1 MKTMRIEKNLNL
13 HDTVDEVASLHVSE
27 ALKYNKEE
35 DGIRAVGPL
44 YIKGQYLHEGEQKP
58 FQEVLDM
65 DVLAPNE
72 KLMPN
77 ETFDLEVM
85 KYEGIPSEDGIRLHV
100 QMGIHGL
107 REDSKVNEPVEVSE
121 ASIPQPISEPITQPQ
136 PVSEPISQPQPV
148 AVPVRETAALAEE
161 APLAESIDQGG
172 ELPPA
177 KEPTDISELED
188 LFEGTDSVYTPYRM
202 IVAKPD
208 DTYATIAQRYEVDE
222 SVLRDTNRSK
232 DIFPKTLVVLPFG
245 QGK

>member
-1 MKTMRIEKNLNL
+1 MKTMRIEKNLHL

-85 KYEGIPSEDGIRLHV
+85 KYEAIPSEDGIRLHV

-121 ASIPQPISEPITQPQ
+121 ASIPQP
-136 PVSEPISQPQPV
+136 VAEPISQPQPV
-148 AVPVRETAALAEE
+148 SVPVRETAALAEA

-172 ELPPA
+172 ELPSA

-222 SVLRDTNRSK
+222 SALRDTNRSK

>member
-1 MKTMRIEKNLNL
+1 MKTMRIEKNLHL

-72 KLMPN
+72 KLMPS

-85 KYEGIPSEDGIRLHV
+85 KYEGIPSEDGIQLHI

-107 REDSKVNEPVEVSE
+107 KEDSKVNEPVEVNE
-121 ASIPQPISEPITQPQ
+121 T
-136 PVSEPISQPQPV
+136 PVSKPESKTIV
-148 AVPVRETAALAEE
+148 EAAAPAAEE
-161 APLAESIDQGG
+161 PPLAEPLDQGG
-172 ELPPA
+172 ELPSA
-177 KEPTDISELED
+177 TEPTDISELED

-208 DTYATIAQRYEVDE
+208 DTYATIAQRYEVEE
-222 SVLRDTNRSK
+222 SALRDTNRSK

>member
-1 MKTMRIEKNLNL
+1 MKTMRIEKNLHL
-13 HDTVDEVASLHVSE
+13 HDTVDEVVNLHVSE

-65 DVLAPNE
+65 DVLAPHE
-72 KLMPN
+72 KLMPK

-85 KYEGIPSEDGIRLHV
+85 KYEGTPSEDGIHLLV

-107 REDSKVNEPVEVSE
+107 KEDSKVNEPVEVSE
-121 ASIPQPISEPITQPQ
+121 APA
-136 PVSEPISQPQPV
+136 SQPQSKLIAEAP
-148 AVPVRETAALAEE
+148 TIAEE
-161 APLAESIDQGG
+161 PPLTKSIDQD
-172 ELPPA
+172 EEQSA
-177 KEPTDISELED
+177 SAEPTDISELED
-188 LFEGTDSVYTPYRM
+188 LFEGTDSVYTSYRM

-208 DTYATIAQRYEVDE
+208 DTYASIAQRYEVDE
-222 SVLRDTNRSK
+222 SALRNTNRNK

-245 QGK
+245 QGSQEKETVTK